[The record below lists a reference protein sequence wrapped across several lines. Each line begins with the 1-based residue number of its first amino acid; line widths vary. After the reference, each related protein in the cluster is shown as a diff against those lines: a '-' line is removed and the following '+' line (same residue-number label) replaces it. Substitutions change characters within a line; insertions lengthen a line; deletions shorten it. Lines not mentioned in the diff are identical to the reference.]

1 MRRLLTTGLVLA
13 TLATVLMAAPAQAHE
28 QYTNGCSVPGLPQ
41 GGGDRGFGFDF
52 HAACDAH
59 DLCYV
64 YHAAGEYEPG
74 RKACDDMFFY
84 LMRQSVWRMPWWN
97 WHPDAGMVMA
107 TSYYWAVRA
116 GGFKPFYDNWRPA
129 RANVMVRR

>member
-84 LMRQSVWRMPWWN
+84 LMRQSVWRMTWWN
-97 WHPDAGMVMA
+97 WHPDAGMVWRRA
-107 TSYYWAVRA
+107 TTGLSAQVASSRSTTT
-116 GGFKPFYDNWRPA
+116 GDRHGPT
-129 RANVMVRR
+129 